1 MSRKAHRPGVP
12 GWLKMV
18 VCLTVATGATAGAG
32 HVIGGPASQ
41 PTTACVELQALLAG
55 WV

>member
-1 MSRKAHRPGVP
+1 MSRKTHDPGVP

-32 HVIGGPASQ
+32 HIAGVPASQ
-41 PTTACVELQALLAG
+41 ATTGACVELRA
-55 WV
+55 